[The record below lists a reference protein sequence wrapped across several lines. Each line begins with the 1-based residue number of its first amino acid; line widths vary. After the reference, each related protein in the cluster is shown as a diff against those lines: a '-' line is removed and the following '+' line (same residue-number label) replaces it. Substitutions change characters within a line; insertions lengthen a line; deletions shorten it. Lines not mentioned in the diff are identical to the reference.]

1 MTKPLA
7 GALLLVMG
15 GTGLSLA
22 QDAKPKEK
30 QTGPREIDFTPMAQ
44 DRVGGEDSVLRYVV
58 TAEDG
63 EKYEVDC
70 NLDGLSRAQ
79 VQGVVSR
86 SLRRGGWDV
95 EDGPDKIIV
104 KGRKGKAVT
113 SLELTLTGLPP
124 TDKPIVRL
132 VEKK

>member
-1 MTKPLA
+1 MTKVLA
-7 GALLLVMG
+7 AALLLVLA
-15 GTGLSLA
+15 GTGLASA

-30 QTGPREIDFTPMAQ
+30 QVGPREIDFTPLKK
-44 DRVGGEDSVLRYVV
+44 DCVGGEGIVLRFVV

-63 EKYEVDC
+63 EPYDVDMH
-70 NLDGLSRAQ
+70 LDGLSRAQ
-79 VQGVVSR
+79 AQGAISR
-86 SLRRGGWDV
+86 SLKRGGWDV
-95 EDGPDKIIV
+95 EDIPDKIIV